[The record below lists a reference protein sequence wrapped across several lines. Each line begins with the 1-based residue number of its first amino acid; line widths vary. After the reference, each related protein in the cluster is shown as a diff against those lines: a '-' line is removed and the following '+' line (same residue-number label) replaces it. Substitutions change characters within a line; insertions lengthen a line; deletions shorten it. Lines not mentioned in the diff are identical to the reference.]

1 MCGPPSARTI
11 LLVDDTF
18 ALLKLLTALLEGAGF
33 DVLAANCAS
42 EALRMCRQKK
52 IDLLLTDVSMPDLTG
67 PQLAMRVANFAPD
80 APVLYMSGS
89 DGESLQ
95 VMGFSW
101 IEARLL
107 RKPFSPADLLNAVDG
122 ILDGDL
128 SPAPEK
134 TWTPPP
140 QRQMDVPR
148 QADQSPVGAKRT
160 VLRPHCPKSA
170 KAVGI

>member
-11 LLVDDTF
+11 LLVDDNF
-18 ALLKLLTALLEGAGF
+18 ALLKLIKALLEGAGF
-33 DVLAANCAS
+33 HVLAADSAS
-42 EALRMCRQKK
+42 EALKMCRQKK

-67 PQLAMRVANFAPD
+67 PQLAMRVANFAPYV
-80 APVLYMSGS
+80 PVLYMSGS

-95 VMGFSW
+95 AMGFSW
-101 IEARLL
+101 IEAGLL

-134 TWTPPP
+134 DCTPPP
-140 QRQMDVPR
+140 PRQMDEPR
-148 QADQSPVGAKRT
+148 QANQSLVGAKRT
-160 VLRPHCPKSA
+160 VLRPHRPKSV